1 MSDGQPPFLA
11 VGGRDGVR
19 RIVDRF
25 YDIMDGDAACRALR
39 DMHARDLTPMRESLS
54 GFLCGWLGGDAE
66 WFAANP
72 GKCMM
77 SLHARFPINAAVAD
91 QWTSAMRQAI
101 ADCGIEEQTASRIND
116 ALGAMASAMVRA

>member
-1 MSDGQPPFLA
+1 MSTEQAPFLA

-19 RIVDRF
+19 GIVDRF
-25 YDIMDGDAACRALR
+25 YDLMESSPAYRDLRA
-39 DMHARDLTPMRESLS
+39 MHAQDLTPMRASLTN
-54 GFLCGWLGGDAE
+54 FLCGWLGGDTD

-91 QWTSAMRQAI
+91 QWISAMRQAI
-101 ADCGIEEQTASRIND
+101 EDCGVEKETASRINT
-116 ALGAMASAMVRA
+116 AFGAMASAMVRA

>member
-1 MSDGQPPFLA
+1 LSSGQPPYLA

-19 RIVDRF
+19 AIVDRF
-25 YDIMDGDAACRALR
+25 YDLMDSSAAYRDLR
-39 DMHARDLTPMRESLS
+39 EMHAQDLTPMRDSLS
-54 GFLCGWLGGDAE
+54 GFLCGWLGGDTD

-91 QWTSAMRQAI
+91 QWTSAMRQAM
-101 ADCGIEEQTASRIND
+101 ADCGIEGETASRIND

>member
-1 MSDGQPPFLA
+1 MSSGQPPYLA

-19 RIVDRF
+19 TIVDRF
-25 YDIMDGDAACRALR
+25 YDLMDSSAAYRDLR
-39 DMHARDLTPMRESLS
+39 EMHAQDLTPMRDSLS
-54 GFLCGWLGGDAE
+54 GFLCGWLGGDTD
-66 WFAANP
+66 WFASNP

-77 SLHARFPINAAVAD
+77 SLHARFPINAPVAD